1 MVTQRHIQATKADPE
16 DLLTRS
22 KLPTFFAVNQPE
34 MLPLALPAKGPGQHV
49 RVWAR
54 SLSGM
59 QKECIVASALG
70 TVWRLA
76 SDEGP
81 YLDGFDAAPCP
92 LAFMTVGM
100 VSSYMNSL
108 LAVANA
114 RELKIHDLALVQD
127 NRYRMEGSA
136 LQGTMTGD
144 ALPVGL
150 EIQIGIDVE
159 EDVVVDLVQTAVR
172 VSPVERLLRERHP
185 SQFSLTVDGRE
196 VPVGR
201 VATLDICPPPDPQ
214 PAFSK
219 FALPVTT
226 GVPISRLAAV
236 TPVTGVAGGAHT
248 SLQSEQRRTLH
259 VRAVCR
265 RRHDGVKEI
274 EQQLHS
280 PLGSTFQ
287 FLSDEVPEQGGL
299 GAAPDAASYMA
310 AGVAFC
316 FMTQLGRY
324 AAIVKRELPQYGV
337 VQDTCYSH
345 GNASSA
351 EDTSGTTGAVQTHV
365 YLDTPEGAE
374 FARDCV
380 DMGEQ
385 TCFLHALY
393 RSPLEP
399 MISITRV

>member
-214 PAFSK
+214 QAFSK

-299 GAAPDAASYMA
+299 GTAPDAASYMA